1 MDLGLAGKVAVVS
14 GGSKGTGRACAEEL
28 AAEGAHVVVA
38 ARGKEALDDAVAAI
52 ASAGGSAV
60 GVQADMTRQADVQAV
75 VRAARGAFG
84 SPDILITNVYP
95 LDVLPDP
102 EHPKATFEECTDE
115 DFRTVY
121 EQCVMSIVF
130 LVRECLPDMKA
141 KRWGRIIN
149 IGSSYMRAAA
159 SDLTLSNVG
168 RIAVVGL
175 MKSLALQLFP
185 YGITVNS
192 MATGGFETHVAEQYV
207 RLKWNTTMEAMNER
221 GPKREL
227 RLPGRET
234 REVGSMGQPQ
244 EMAALV
250 VSLCSER
257 ASFTSGQVVGVA
269 GAGGGPY

>member
-1 MDLGLAGKVAVVS
+1 MDLGLTGKIAVVS

-38 ARGKEALDDAVAAI
+38 ARGSAALDDAVESI
-52 ASAGGSAV
+52 RSTGGSAI
-60 GVQADMTRQADVQAV
+60 GVRADMTRKDDVVRVVQA
-75 VRAARGAFG
+75 AREAFG
-84 SPDILITNVYP
+84 PPNILITNVYP

-102 EHPKATFEECTDE
+102 DHPKATFDECTDD

-130 LVRECLPDMKA
+130 LCRECLPDMKA
-141 KRWGRIIN
+141 QRWGRVIN
-149 IGSSYMRAAA
+149 IGSGYMRAAA
-159 SDLTLSNVG
+159 PDLTLSNVG

-192 MATGGFETHVAEQYV
+192 MATGGFETSVAEQYV

-227 RLPGRET
+227 RIPPNDP
-234 REVGSMGQPQ
+234 REVGAMGQPQ
-244 EMAALV
+244 EMAAIV
-250 VSLCSER
+250 VAMCSER
-257 ASFTSGQVVGVA
+257 ASYTSGQVIGVA
-269 GAGGGPY
+269 GAGSGPY